1 MDLGFGI
8 FIARMGLGSRAW
20 GLGFGVPVPA
30 SMRWPPG
37 WVTGVPVCTWRLI
50 TY

>member
-20 GLGFGVPVPA
+20 GLGLGFQYQLACPGLLDGSPA
-30 SMRWPPG
+30 FRFALGGS
-37 WVTGVPVCTWRLI
+37 
-50 TY
+50 